1 MQGILK
7 RKENAAALRYTA
19 FETACLWRHFS
30 GKRYYEEQDAYT
42 RTGTAAGPRR
52 FRKKAPPAPAAGI
65 YGHNWR
71 NDWRE
76 DIMAITIKDIAVQ
89 TGLAIS
95 TISKY
100 LNGGNVLPENREK
113 IQKVIDELG
122 FNANVFARG
131 LKTNKSHLIGLVMDS
146 LEDATQARIVSLMEE
161 GFRRH
166 GYACLISDA
175 GADPLSQKSVVEF
188 FLAQN
193 VDGIVFLPM
202 MVNMNDFEGYI
213 EKEIPVLALFDKPSE
228 AECDFITLDD
238 YVPVFSSVR
247 HLLNG
252 GRRRIALLAG
262 PEGDSATE
270 QVLRGYQ
277 EALKNARLPLEPALV
292 SYGER
297 TTESGY
303 ERAMR
308 LLDRDVLPDA
318 LLAGDNRMTVGA
330 MMAVM
335 RKGMSVPGELAVIG
349 FDNVLLSQSLS
360 PRLSVIVHPTEKMA
374 ALAVQTLL
382 DKLSS
387 SASRYCQSLRLP
399 SEFMMGE
406 TI

>member
-1 MQGILK
+1 
-7 RKENAAALRYTA
+7 
-19 FETACLWRHFS
+19 
-30 GKRYYEEQDAYT
+30 
-42 RTGTAAGPRR
+42 
-52 FRKKAPPAPAAGI
+52 
-65 YGHNWR
+65 
-71 NDWRE
+71 
-76 DIMAITIKDIAVQ
+76 MAITIKDIAVQ

-122 FNANVFARG
+122 FNANAFARG
-131 LKTNKSHLIGLVMDS
+131 LKTNKSHLIGLVLDS
-146 LEDATQARIVSLMEE
+146 LEDALQARMVSLMEE

-166 GYACLISDA
+166 GYACLISAA
-175 GADPLSQKSVVEF
+175 GADPRSQKSVVEF

-202 MVNMNDFEGYI
+202 MVNMQDFEGYI
-213 EKEIPVLALFDKPSE
+213 EKEIPVLALFDKPAE

-247 HLLNG
+247 HLIG
-252 GRRRIALLAG
+252 SGRRRIALLIGREEDDTTA
-262 PEGDSATE
+262 
-270 QVLRGYQ
+270 QILRGYQ
-277 EALKNARLPLEPALV
+277 DALKNAHLPQEEELI

-303 ERAMR
+303 ERTLQ
-308 LLDRDVLPDA
+308 LLEQGVMPDA
-318 LLAGDNRMTVGA
+318 LLAGDNLMTLGA
-330 MMAVM
+330 VLAVQ
-335 RKGMSVPGELAVIG
+335 RKRLSVPEDLAVIG
-349 FDNVLLSQSLS
+349 FDNILLSQSLT
-360 PRLSVIVHPTEKMA
+360 PRLSVIVHPAEKMA

-387 SASRYCQSLRLP
+387 SGSRYSQSLRLP

-406 TI
+406 SI